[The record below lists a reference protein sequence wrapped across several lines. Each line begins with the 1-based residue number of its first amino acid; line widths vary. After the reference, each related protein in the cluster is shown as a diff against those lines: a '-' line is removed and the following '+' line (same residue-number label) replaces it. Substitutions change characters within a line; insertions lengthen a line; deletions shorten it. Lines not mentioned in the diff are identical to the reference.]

1 MTIELIQST
10 QEIFDQRRHYIAV
23 QCTHLIDL
31 FDPFV
36 TYSQSQAKCDTID
49 SIDY

>member
-23 QCTHLIDL
+23 QCTPFIDL
-31 FDPFV
+31 FDPLV
-36 TYSQSQAKCDTID
+36 TYGQAKFDTID